1 MTMATTSELAHLID
15 LNLRAARSE
24 IMDLPMYDSDWET
37 EPMHNRIT
45 LLYEWEDMID
55 RIEWLSRQYRDGDM
69 SDDQAQRYR
78 EMIDALRESVPTL
91 KRLDWPIPP
100 VAVAESV

>member
-1 MTMATTSELAHLID
+1 
-15 LNLRAARSE
+15 
-24 IMDLPMYDSDWET
+24 MDLPMHDSDWET
-37 EPMHNRIT
+37 LPMHSRIT

-69 SDDQAQRYR
+69 SDDQAQSYR
-78 EMIDALRESVPTL
+78 EMIDALRESVPIL

-100 VAVAESV
+100 VAAEQSV